1 MEQMIRQALTMH
13 FDEHI
18 RFYYFY
24 KELMSF
30 IQDQEKALPVDN
42 PFIHDLD

>member
-1 MEQMIRQALTMH
+1 MH

-18 RFYYFY
+18 RLYYLY

-30 IQDQEKALPVDN
+30 LEDIEMALPVDN